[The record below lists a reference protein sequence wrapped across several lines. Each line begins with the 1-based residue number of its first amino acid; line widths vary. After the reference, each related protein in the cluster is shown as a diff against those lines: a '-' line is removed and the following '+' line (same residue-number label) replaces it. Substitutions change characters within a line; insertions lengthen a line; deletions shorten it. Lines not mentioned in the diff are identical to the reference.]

1 MTDASPQG
9 IGAILCCVDV
19 LKNQKEPWAAL
30 EVPLRKEDTDWLGV
44 EWAAAASQSA
54 MEGWAILLAVRFWKR
69 RLKYMPLLIRSD
81 STAALAMTSRLS
93 SPSPTL
99 NWIGAELALKLE
111 VMNVP
116 RIVVHHHG
124 GPAQCGSRLVVTTS
138 WESGG
143 DAGETEGHQDPPLR
157 WRDAAQ
163 IRFAAAWRGTAP
175 VGRREQLCAPS
186 I

>member
-1 MTDASPQG
+1 MGSRGFSERYGRLGHIIGRQILEKKAEIYAFVDQVGPHRGTDNDFKAELS
-9 IGAILCCVDV
+9 IA
-19 LKNQKEPWAAL
+19 
-30 EVPLRKEDTDWLGV
+30 DTELD
-44 EWAAAASQSA
+44 
-54 MEGWAILLAVRFWKR
+54 R
-69 RLKYMPLLIRSD
+69 
-81 STAALAMTSRLS
+81 
-93 SPSPTL
+93 
-99 NWIGAELALKLE
+99 AELALKLE

-175 VGRREQLCAPS
+175 VGRTEQLCAPS